1 MMTIERLTIIFL
13 LPLEAQRDIIIHA
26 QQLSRTHAM
35 IILHDIVNFSVAT
48 LQLAIYT
55 SIRSIGTK
63 SRVTVFNC
71 IQQYYGWA

>member
-1 MMTIERLTIIFL
+1 
-13 LPLEAQRDIIIHA
+13 
-26 QQLSRTHAM
+26 M

-63 SRVTVFNC
+63 QCSTVSSNTMDGPRL
-71 IQQYYGWA
+71 Q